1 MFSNKVRVL
10 RVLRGKIVIGWVVDL
25 VIWIVKSDFPRRGI
39 PVIGVLLAESCYKG
53 PRRGFFTRS
62 GKAMD
67 FRECKFKFGVVEGES
82 F

>member
-1 MFSNKVRVL
+1 MV
-10 RVLRGKIVIGWVVDL
+10 
-25 VIWIVKSDFPRRGI
+25 
-39 PVIGVLLAESCYKG
+39 GVFFAKGCDKG

-67 FRECKFKFGVVEGES
+67 FRESEFKLGVIEGES

>member
-1 MFSNKVRVL
+1 MFLNKVQVLGVL
-10 RVLRGKIVIGWVVDL
+10 RREIVVGWVVDP
-25 VIWIVKSDFPRRGI
+25 VIWIIKSDFPRRGI
-39 PVIGVLLAESCYKG
+39 PVVGVFFAEGCYKG

-67 FRECKFKFGVVEGES
+67 FREGKFKLDMIEGES

>member
-10 RVLRGKIVIGWVVDL
+10 RVLRGKIVVGWVVDPM
-25 VIWIVKSDFPRRGI
+25 IWIIKSDFPRRGI
-39 PVIGVLLAESCYKG
+39 PVISVFFAEGCYKG

-62 GKAMD
+62 GKAMN
-67 FRECKFKFGVVEGES
+67 FREGKFELGVIEGEL

>member
-1 MFSNKVRVL
+1 L
-10 RVLRGKIVIGWVVDL
+10 RVLRGKIVISWVVDL

-39 PVIGVLLAESCYKG
+39 PVIGVFFAEGGYKG

-62 GKAMD
+62 GKTTD
-67 FRECKFKFGVVEGES
+67 FREHKFKLDVIEGES